1 MGKID
6 RTGGLPL
13 YRQIAADLRRKVRS
27 GEYGPGHQLPSE
39 RELVESYRTSRVTVR
54 QAIAVLRTEGLVE
67 AQHGRGLFVRNHPRI
82 QRFGQGR
89 LSRGER
95 EKGAGTFTTD
105 ARSAPFTQR
114 VEVDLR
120 VESADERTAD
130 LLGVSVGE
138 PVFVRERRMFADE
151 VPVQLATS
159 RLPRAL
165 TEGTLIEEQN
175 TGPGGIYA
183 RLEDNGHRL
192 VGFTEHVTARMPTPE
207 EAVALQLGTGSPVIE
222 AVRIARD
229 SDGHAVEMND
239 ILFAADRYELIYE
252 LPAT

>member
-6 RTGGLPL
+6 RTGGVPV
-13 YRQIAADLRRKVRS
+13 YRQIADDLRRKVRS
-27 GEYGPGHQLPSE
+27 GEYAPGHQLPSE
-39 RELVESYRTSRVTVR
+39 RELVDTYRASRVTVR

-82 QRFGQGR
+82 QRFSQGR
-89 LSRGER
+89 LSRSER
-95 EKGAGTFTTD
+95 EKGAGTFITD
-105 ARSAPFTQR
+105 ARSTPFAQR

-120 VESADERTAD
+120 VENADERTAD

-138 PVFVRERRMFADE
+138 SVFVRERRMFADD

-159 RLPRAL
+159 RLPRTL
-165 TEGTLIEEQN
+165 TEGTRIEEQD

-183 RLEDNGHRL
+183 RLEDNGHHL
-192 VGFTEHVTARMPTPE
+192 GGFVEHVTARMPTPE

-229 SDGHAVEMND
+229 GNGRAVE
-239 ILFAADRYELIYE
+239 IR
-252 LPAT
+252 